1 MAFTTAQLRAYQRV
15 CDPGSGRILVIAMD
29 QRSSMLGLIQVPG
42 GASADDLVDAK
53 LDLVAHLGNE
63 APAVLLDPTTV
74 VPRVV
79 TDGVLARDTAL
90 MVGMDAT
97 GYEPGAD
104 GLRVSRVVDG
114 VDARRVRAVGG
125 DVAKMNVYMRP
136 DREGLDSHPARL
148 ISSIVEDCARE
159 DILLAI
165 EILTYA
171 LDGESPADYQARAP
185 ELVVQAAAIARE
197 CGAQMMK
204 LQYPGSLEACAAV
217 TETLGDI
224 PWAVL
229 SGGVDHST
237 FLDNLRTALKG
248 GASGAIA
255 GPLALEGLPARRP
268 RGDRAASPRGGGA
281 AATGAPGCPC
291 RGARLASCR
300 DEAPFDARWSH
311 RRRRRRRHQHP
322 RRTRRA

>member
-1 MAFTTAQLRAYQRV
+1 MLTTAQLRGYQRI

-29 QRSSMLGLIQVPG
+29 QRSSMLGLIQIPG
-42 GASADDLVDAK
+42 EATAADLVHAK

-74 VPRVV
+74 VPQVV

-114 VDARRVRAVGG
+114 VDARRVQAVGG

-136 DREGLDSHPARL
+136 DKEGLDSHPARL
-148 ISSIVEDCARE
+148 ISSVVEDCARE
-159 DILLAI
+159 DVLVAI
-165 EILTYA
+165 EILTYPFE
-171 LDGESPADYQARAP
+171 DESPEDYKAAVP
-185 ELVVQAAAIARE
+185 ELVVKAAATARE

-204 LQYPGSLEACAAV
+204 LQYPGSLEACVAL

-229 SGGVDHST
+229 SGGVDHAT
-237 FLDNLRTALKG
+237 FIENVRIALKG
-248 GASGAIA
+248 GASGVIA
-255 GPLALEGLPARRP
+255 GRSLWKDCLL
-268 RGDRAASPRGGGA
+268 GDRGATAERLRQVAVPRLRELQ
-281 AATGAPGCPC
+281 AT
-291 RGARLASCR
+291 LA
-300 DEAPFDARWSH
+300 EVPA
-311 RRRRRRRHQHP
+311 
-322 RRTRRA
+322 

>member
-1 MAFTTAQLRAYQRV
+1 MAFTAAQMRAYQRI

-29 QRSSMLGLIQVPG
+29 QRSSMLGLIQVSG
-42 GASADDLVDAK
+42 EASADDLVNAK
-53 LDLVAHLGNE
+53 LDLVANLGNE
-63 APAVLLDPTTV
+63 APAVLLDPTTI
-74 VPRVV
+74 VPQVV

-90 MVGMDAT
+90 MIGMDAT
-97 GYEPGAD
+97 GYESGAD

-136 DREGLDSHPARL
+136 DKQGPDSHPARL

-159 DILLAI
+159 DVLLAI

-171 LDGESPADYQARAP
+171 LGDESPEAYKAAAP
-185 ELVVQAAAIARE
+185 KLVAQAAAIARDR
-197 CGAQMMK
+197 GAQMMK

-217 TETLGDI
+217 TDTLGDI

-229 SGGVDHST
+229 SGGVDHAT
-237 FLDNLRTALKG
+237 FIENLRTALKG

-255 GPLALEGLPARRP
+255 GRSLWKDCLL
-268 RGDRAASPRGGGA
+268 GDRAATA
-281 AATGAPGCPC
+281 Q
-291 RGARLASCR
+291 RLREVAVLR
-300 DEAPFDARWSH
+300 LREVQAVLAEVL
-311 RRRRRRRHQHP
+311 
-322 RRTRRA
+322 A

>member
-15 CDPGSGRILVIAMD
+15 CDPGSGRMLVIAMD

-136 DREGLDSHPARL
+136 DKEGLDSHPARL

-159 DILLAI
+159 DILVAI

-171 LDGESPADYQARAP
+171 LEGESPADYRAKAP

-229 SGGVDHST
+229 SGGVDHAT
-237 FLDNLRTALKG
+237 FLDNLRTALEG

-255 GPLALEGLPARRP
+255 GRSLWKDCLL
-268 RGDRAASPRGGGA
+268 GDRAATAQRLREVAVPRLRELQA
-281 AATGAPGCPC
+281 A
-291 RGARLASCR
+291 LA
-300 DEAPFDARWSH
+300 EVPA
-311 RRRRRRRHQHP
+311 
-322 RRTRRA
+322 